1 MSIDLHLHTTAS
13 DGTLSPTEIVR
24 YAKQKRLEAIAITDH
39 DTVEGVE
46 EALLAS
52 KENGIEVVPGIEI
65 SAEYPNGTL
74 HILGYYIDCKDK
86 TFLEKLAVLQKAR
99 SERNPRIARKLQ
111 ELGLDIGYEEV
122 QQEAGTGQ
130 VGRPHFAQVL
140 VKKGFVHNIQ
150 EAFEKYLKKGASA
163 YTDKFRFQV
172 QDAITNILDSG
183 GIPVLSHPFTLN
195 CRDEQELTVLIE
207 RWMDFGLQGIEV
219 YYSEHNASQTR
230 LYEKIADQYNL
241 LTTGGSDFHGNNIQ
255 GIDLGSGRKNLDIPY
270 TILDRLKVKKSPP

>member
-74 HILGYYIDCKDK
+74 HILGYYIDFKDK
-86 TFLEKLAVLQKAR
+86 PFLEQLAVLQKAR

-163 YTDKFRFQV
+163 YMDKFRFQV
-172 QDAITNILDSG
+172 QDAITSILDSG

-195 CRDEQELTVLIE
+195 CRDEQELTFLIE

-270 TILDRLKVKKSPP
+270 TILDRLKVKKSTP